1 MAYLCSVF
9 QNFSN
14 SYSIIQ
20 IKREMKKLILMLAV
34 ASTAMI
40 YSCTSNNTE
49 NAENAEVVEAEAVE
63 ATPVEETEAPVDSA
77 AADTTVVV
85 AVEEAVA
92 E

>member
-1 MAYLCSVF
+1 
-9 QNFSN
+9 
-14 SYSIIQ
+14 
-20 IKREMKKLILMLAV
+20 MKKLILMLAV

-40 YSCTSNNTE
+40 YSCQNK
-49 NAENAEVVEAEAVE
+49 NAENADAAEVVDTEAVE
-63 ATPVEETEAPVDSA
+63 VAPVEETEAPVDSA

>member
-20 IKREMKKLILMLAV
+20 IKKEMKKLILMLAV

-49 NAENAEVVEAEAVE
+49 NTEAAEVVETEAVE
-63 ATPVEETEAPVDSA
+63 VAPVEETEAPADSA
-77 AADTTVVV
+77 ANDSTVVV
-85 AVEEAVA
+85 AVEEVA